1 VAAFASDQRLG
12 QSVVT
17 VVRGEKLADSPRL
30 SPPQKHVL
38 DGPGQRPVF
47 LFCLSLESKDAP

>member
-38 DGPGQRPVF
+38 DGPGQRT
-47 LFCLSLESKDAP
+47 